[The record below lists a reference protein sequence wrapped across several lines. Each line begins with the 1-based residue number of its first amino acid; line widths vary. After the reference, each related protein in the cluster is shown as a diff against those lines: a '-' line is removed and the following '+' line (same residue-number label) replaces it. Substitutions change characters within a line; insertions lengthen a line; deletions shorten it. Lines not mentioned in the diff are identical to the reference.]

1 MDKDSKNRQMKYTFM
16 GQSAGFGINQTSGY
30 LSATDKL
37 TMEKSTNG
45 QISLEIVVSN
55 KPDCIKKE
63 TAKQT
68 IIIILQV

>member
-16 GQSAGFGINQTSGY
+16 GHSAGFGINQTSGY
-30 LSATDKL
+30 LSATTKL
-37 TMEKSTNG
+37 LMEKSKNG

-55 KPDCIKKE
+55 YPDCIKRE

>member
-16 GQSAGFGINQTSGY
+16 GHSAGFGINQTSGY
-30 LSATDKL
+30 LSATNILK
-37 TMEKSTNG
+37 MEKSTKG

-55 KPDCIKKE
+55 SPDCIKKE

>member
-16 GQSAGFGINQTSGY
+16 GNITGFGINQTSGY
-30 LSATDKL
+30 LSATNILK
-37 TMEKSTNG
+37 MEKSTKG

-55 KPDCIKKE
+55 YPDCIKKE

>member
-16 GQSAGFGINQTSGY
+16 RNIAGFSINQTSGY
-30 LSATDKL
+30 LSATKKL
-37 TMEKSTNG
+37 KMEKSTKG

-55 KPDCIKKE
+55 SPDCIKKE